1 MASFFYKAVRM
12 DGEALEGQIEAA
24 DEAAVIRQL
33 QQEGLIPLSTRR
45 AGGVRDQLYSQRR
58 RQNLTAKE
66 IGGLTRE
73 LSTLLE
79 AGLTLDRSLQILIE
93 LGDQE
98 RIIRVLGDLQ
108 NRVRGGAT
116 FSAALEQQGGQFP
129 RLYINMVRAGE
140 SSGALDAV
148 LGRLAEYLEKTA
160 DLRDTVISALVY
172 PLILLV
178 VAGLSVILLLV
189 FVVPQFAVLFQDMGA
204 ALPLPTRIVM
214 GVGDFFREF
223 WWALLAL
230 IAVIAVLLEKALAKP
245 EVRDRFDSRVLRLPL
260 FGDLIWK
267 LETARFCHTLATLL
281 KNGLTLLSALN
292 LAKEVVN
299 NRKLVEL
306 MTEAGEDL
314 KHGRGLAQP
323 FTQREILPQMA
334 LQMIRVGE
342 ESGALDTMLAKVA
355 SIYDK
360 ETQSSVKRLLTLLEP
375 ALIIGLG
382 VVVAGIIISIIVPI
396 LGANELV
403 M

>member
-12 DGEALEGQIEAA
+12 DGEALEGQMEAA

-45 AGGVRDQLYSQRR
+45 AGGVRDQLFSQRR

-214 GVGDFFREF
+214 GVGDFFRDF
-223 WWALLAL
+223 WWALLVL
-230 IAVIAVLLEKALAKP
+230 IAIIAVLIEKALAKP

>member
-12 DGEALEGQIEAA
+12 DGEALEGQMEAA

-45 AGGVRDQLYSQRR
+45 AGGVRDQLFSQRR

-116 FSAALEQQGGQFP
+116 FSAALELQGGQFP

-214 GVGDFFREF
+214 GVGDFFRDF
-223 WWALLAL
+223 WWALLVL
-230 IAVIAVLLEKALAKP
+230 IAIIAVLIEKALAKP

-355 SIYDK
+355 NIYDK